1 MGRQKNCRGDGWAVT
16 RIAQKCMPRV
26 TSMLRR
32 AVAEPPSATA
42 CDASPEPTR
51 TGKSGIR
58 EV

>member
-1 MGRQKNCRGDGWAVT
+1 MGSHKNSAEVRA
-16 RIAQKCMPRV
+16 A

>member
-1 MGRQKNCRGDGWAVT
+1 MGVR
-16 RIAQKCMPRV
+16 RIAEVMDGQSQEWQKCVRASA
-26 TSMLRR
+26 SMLRR